1 MGSPLP
7 EGWFKVNVDASI
19 KIEDQV
25 AGLGMVVADTN
36 GNMVAAVSSER
47 SISTQCCIHGS

>member
-19 KIEDQV
+19 KIKAQV
-25 AGLGMVVADTN
+25 AGLGVVVADSN
-36 GNMVAAVSSER
+36 GNMVPAMG
-47 SISTQCCIHGS
+47 GSN